1 MLIDGYYSTVVASY
15 VGTFTALSSINFKLR
30 KYPVVVK
37 NGVFSTRAFLPRNG
51 RKQTVVH
58 LRL

>member
-15 VGTFTALSSINFKLR
+15 VGTFTALFSINFKLR

-37 NGVFSTRAFLPRNG
+37 NGVFSTRAFCQGMVEN
-51 RKQTVVH
+51 KQ
-58 LRL
+58 